1 MSVGIKIAGREVTVT
16 VGGASLVGQLSKNIS
31 LNNEPFDTTD
41 DDASGWTELAAEAA
55 VKSLEM
61 GLSGPL
67 KNLEL
72 VAFYFG
78 SSQMAQVVWTFPDG
92 AVTGSTITFDAFL
105 SSVSTSGESNEAM
118 TWESSLVSSGVV
130 TFVPGTDV

>member
-16 VGGASLVGQLSKNIS
+16 VGGTALVGQLSKNIS
-31 LNNEPFDTTD
+31 FNNEPFDTTD

-67 KNLEL
+67 KNLEM

-78 SSQMAQVVWTFPDG
+78 ASQMAEVIWTFPDG
-92 AVTGSTITFDAFL
+92 SGSTITFDAFL
-105 SSVSTSGESNEAM
+105 SSVSTSGESNTGF
-118 TWESSLVSSGVV
+118 TWEASLASSGAVA
-130 TFVPGTDV
+130 FVAGT

>member
-16 VGGASLVGQLSKNIS
+16 VGGAALVGQLSKNIS
-31 LNNEPFDTTD
+31 FNNEPFDTTD
-41 DDASGWTELAAEAA
+41 DNASGWTELAAEAA

-67 KNLEL
+67 KNLEM

-78 SSQMAQVVWTFPDG
+78 TSQMAEVVWTFPDG
-92 AVTGSTITFDAFL
+92 TGSTITFDAFL
-105 SSVSTSGESNEAM
+105 SSVSTSGESNAAM
-118 TWESSLVSSGVV
+118 TWEATLASSGSVA
-130 TFVPGTDV
+130 FVAGV